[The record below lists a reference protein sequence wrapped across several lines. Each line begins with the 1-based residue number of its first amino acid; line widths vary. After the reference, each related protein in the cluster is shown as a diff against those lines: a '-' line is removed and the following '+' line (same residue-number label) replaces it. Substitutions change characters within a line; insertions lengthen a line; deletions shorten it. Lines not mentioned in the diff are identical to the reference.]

1 MTYGVYRIWCWCC
14 LKWRGLGGAMDLFY
28 RWDATKLWVKAM
40 AMKIVLELT
49 VWVFEL
55 AVWVVNL
62 SPGKKGK

>member
-1 MTYGVYRIWCWCC
+1 
-14 LKWRGLGGAMDLFY
+14 MDLFY

-49 VWVFEL
+49 VWVFEF

-62 SPGKKGK
+62 FGKKGK